1 MSLHPRRHSP
11 RQALQPCAETID
23 TVLDA
28 SQSPW
33 VPRVL
38 TTNLSPTSPKLTATP
53 TWHIDPGLVGGFVG
67 DDGSRCMRANSADRR
82 KYYDTC
88 SPGLDIWI
96 FVTAVL
102 RHHWHKSETKYYRQK
117 TEVWSSELADSYLG
131 RLACGVLVREPPTA
145 EVVHLATPIISWDDT
160 NAD

>member
-67 DDGSRCMRANSADRR
+67 DSGSRCMRVNSADRR
-82 KYYDTC
+82 KYHYTC
-88 SPGLDIWI
+88 SPGLDMRTFI
-96 FVTAVL
+96 TAAL
-102 RHHWHKSETKYYRQK
+102 RHHRQKTETKYYRLK
-117 TEVWSSELADSYLG
+117 TEVWSSHRGRSGHQTLELADSYLG
-131 RLACGVLVREPPTA
+131 RLACGVLVRETA
-145 EVVHLATPIISWDDT
+145 
-160 NAD
+160 NG